1 MMHARVSQIT
11 ADPPVQAGC
20 LAYLEHE
27 DRPVVESQH
36 GSLGLSLLA
45 GQEPG
50 VAIVESFW
58 ATHEHELVWAA
69 GETEARVRGELARR
83 IRRPVTAEDYQVP
96 VFERGAPLRSG
107 EAVRLTRMQV
117 KPPGAADVA
126 DVFGDT
132 AVPWL
137 ADTPGFC
144 GALLFAAPASGR
156 LISQTVWRDP
166 AARAASPSLAEM
178 IRAEVLDDE
187 DCEILAVEDYSL
199 VFSSARKPSVP
210 SS

>member
-11 ADPPVQAGC
+11 ADPPVLAGC

-27 DRPVVESQH
+27 VRPVVESQH

-69 GETEARVRGELARR
+69 AETEARVRAELARR

-96 VFERGAPLRSG
+96 VFEREAPLRSG

-117 KPPGAADVA
+117 KPPGVADVA

-137 ADTPGFC
+137 TDTPGFC

-187 DCEILAVEDYSL
+187 EYEILAVEDYSL

>member
-11 ADPPVQAGC
+11 ADPPV

-27 DRPVVESQH
+27 IRPVVESRH

-83 IRRPVTAEDYQVP
+83 IRRPVTAEDYQIP
-96 VFERGAPLRSG
+96 VFEREAPLRSG

-117 KPPGAADVA
+117 KPQGVADAA

-137 ADTPGFC
+137 ADTPGFW

-187 DCEILAVEDYSL
+187 DYEILAVEDYSL

>member
-11 ADPPVQAGC
+11 ADPPVLAGC

-27 DRPVVESQH
+27 VRPVVESQH

-117 KPPGAADVA
+117 KPPGAADVD

-178 IRAEVLDDE
+178 IRAKVLDDE
-187 DCEILAVEDYSL
+187 DYEVLAVEDYSL